1 MNLVTITSPQSV
13 ASEAYRTLRTNLYFA
28 ALETPFKTLVLT
40 APTQHDDKSN
50 AVANLA
56 VVIAQTDKRVI
67 VVDADLRHPNQHKI
81 FGLKNDTGLSNMIG
95 SNNAFVRMP
104 LQDTA
109 VAGLQ
114 ILTSGPTPDVP
125 SDALNSRKMSQL
137 IATLREQADL
147 IIFDTPATAIASDAA
162 ILASQTDATLLVLT
176 SGKTRREQ
184 AQAAK
189 DLLIRA
195 KARLLGAV
203 MLNAKT

>member
-40 APTQHDDKSN
+40 APTHQDDKSA

-67 VVDADLRHPNQHKI
+67 IVDADLRHPTQHKL
-81 FGLKNDTGLSNMIG
+81 FGLKNEAGLSNMLG
-95 SNNAFVRMP
+95 NATAFVRMP
-104 LQDTA
+104 LQETT
-109 VAGLQ
+109 VSGLQ
-114 ILTSGPTPDVP
+114 VLSSGPIPDVP
-125 SDALNSRKMSQL
+125 SDALNSRKMAQL

-147 IIFDTPATAIASDAA
+147 VIFDTPATAIASDAA
-162 ILASQTDATLLVLT
+162 ILASQTDAALLVLT
-176 SGKTRREQ
+176 SGKTRREH

-189 DLLIRA
+189 DLLNRA

-203 MLNAKT
+203 LLNAKN